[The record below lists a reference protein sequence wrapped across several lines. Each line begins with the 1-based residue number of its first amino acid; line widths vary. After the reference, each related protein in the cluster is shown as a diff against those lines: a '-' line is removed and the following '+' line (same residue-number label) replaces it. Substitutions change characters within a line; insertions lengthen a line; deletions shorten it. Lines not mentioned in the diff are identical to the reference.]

1 MNKNDKADIHSGIA
15 WAITFALAAIIMS
28 IIAIATRYPRTDLSM
43 DYMVFIVVLLIICI
57 VALAW
62 QSCRHSERL
71 KKHDRCAR
79 LFARRVVNHNISQNN
94 DNKNLALHNIETDVD
109 EILHEAK
116 GFVKFCKYACWVI
129 IPFCLITSIAHCV
142 VLFPRI
148 INQKSAEEGQSGY
161 AHLGIDYLGLIVAIF
176 AIIVTLLVTWQI
188 YSTIKAKEELKDFT
202 DQFDE
207 RLKSVEICCREG
219 RAAIKQIRKDFKD
232 SEKRLI
238 SKISSEVCHAV
249 IGFESIKKADYKHII
264 KVLFNNYENSFS
276 DSLKH
281 LALQQLAIMF
291 SANADRVNYDDLI
304 EAVIKAVDKEQV
316 NNLAKD
322 LFDGDKLR
330 DDTIEISNVGKTIEL
345 FNHLLKSYPKESK

>member
-1 MNKNDKADIHSGIA
+1 MNKSEKADIHCGIA

-43 DYMVFIVVLLIICI
+43 DYMVFIVILLIICI

-79 LFARRVVNHNISQNN
+79 LFARRVVNHSISQNN

-207 RLKSVEICCREG
+207 RLTHLETCCTEG
-219 RAAIKQIRKDFKD
+219 NARMT
-232 SEKRLI
+232 
-238 SKISSEVCHAV
+238 KIET
-249 IGFESIKKADYKHII
+249 D
-264 KVLFNNYENSFS
+264 
-276 DSLKH
+276 
-281 LALQQLAIMF
+281 
-291 SANADRVNYDDLI
+291 
-304 EAVIKAVDKEQV
+304 
-316 NNLAKD
+316 AKD
-322 LFDGDKLR
+322 LEERLKGIIWSEVYFSIMGYDSLNHESKNDIAAIFSYYSNSL
-330 DDTIEISNVGKTIEL
+330 SNVLRTIARQVLIAKFSQEASNEGQEKFIDDIVNRVAKSQVEAFDKEL
-345 FNHLLKSYPKESK
+345 SKNKVWIQHVEFSKVSELINKILDAYPKESKINQP